1 MITDCHP
8 SCAMVV
14 LKISPEWLQDK
25 KLKEILNSVKGFK
38 SIVSELGASEK
49 TDPEDGN

>member
-1 MITDCHP
+1 
-8 SCAMVV
+8 MVV